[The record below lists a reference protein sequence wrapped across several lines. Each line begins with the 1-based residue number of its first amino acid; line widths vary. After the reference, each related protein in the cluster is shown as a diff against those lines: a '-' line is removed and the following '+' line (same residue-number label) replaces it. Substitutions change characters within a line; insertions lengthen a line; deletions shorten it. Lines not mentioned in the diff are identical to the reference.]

1 MNHIVHAKVAHYIRH
16 RMPELSD
23 GQARDAAMH
32 AMDEI
37 RRDLIGDMK
46 PGDYQIRDKGDS
58 LADLHD
64 LIAARL

>member
-1 MNHIVHAKVAHYIRH
+1 MNEIVLRKVSRYIKH

-23 GQARDAAMH
+23 GQATDAAMH

-46 PGDYQIRDKGDS
+46 PGDYQIRDRDGALD
-58 LADLHD
+58 DFHT

>member
-16 RMPELSD
+16 RMPELSE

-46 PGDYQIRDKGDS
+46 PCDYQIRDRDGALDDFHT
-58 LADLHD
+58 LND
-64 LIAARL
+64 ARL